1 MTPYELS
8 QIHSAAFTMSRPW
21 SAQEFATFLS
31 NPHTHLFAR
40 PTGFALVQV
49 IAGEAELLTIAVHP
63 DAQGKGTGH
72 KLMSEWLFKVDATE
86 AFLEVAADNN
96 AARYLY
102 NAYGFAEVA
111 RRKSYYAR
119 KGSNSVDAI
128 VMRKT
133 FT

>member
-1 MTPYELS
+1 
-8 QIHSAAFTMSRPW
+8 
-21 SAQEFATFLS
+21 
-31 NPHTHLFAR
+31 
-40 PTGFALVQV
+40 
-49 IAGEAELLTIAVHP
+49 
-63 DAQGKGTGH
+63 
-72 KLMSEWLFKVDATE
+72 MSEWLSKVDATE
-86 AFLEVAADNN
+86 AFLEVAADND
-96 AARYLY
+96 AARHLY